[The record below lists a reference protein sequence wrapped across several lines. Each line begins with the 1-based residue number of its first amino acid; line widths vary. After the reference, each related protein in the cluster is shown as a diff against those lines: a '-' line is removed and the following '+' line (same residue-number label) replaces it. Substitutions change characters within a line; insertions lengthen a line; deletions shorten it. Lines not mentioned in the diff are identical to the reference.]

1 MSSLSPLPPN
11 IQLEILQGQ
20 ADVVV
25 SSMKLYLDPPTPIY
39 RLELFSTWLLAHII
53 CFSVGESRPF
63 IKIIFLIMVKYG

>member
-20 ADVVV
+20 TDVVV

-39 RLELFSTWLLAHII
+39 RLESFSIWLLAHII
-53 CFSVGESRPF
+53 CFSVGEPRSL
-63 IKIIFLIMVKYG
+63 IKIIF